1 MPSADFTKTVFVDG
15 CASPRAMTAG
25 DRTVPK
31 KHRETDAVER
41 AGKASFGQH
50 GTDGIPSD
58 EGHKPAGQRD
68 QGSHPGAAGAD
79 T

>member
-1 MPSADFTKTVFVDG
+1 MAVLRP
-15 CASPRAMTAG
+15 G
-25 DRTVPK
+25 DDCRRQDRPK
-31 KHRETDAVER
+31 KHRETDAVEG